1 LEHHLLFGSLS
12 KTVNNFFSGKTCI
25 TMNILT
31 TENLSIGYKKTVIQQ
46 QLDLE
51 VRAGEMV
58 CLIGPNGSGKST
70 MLRTLCGL
78 QKELKGK
85 IQVDGKNLSLLNN
98 TQKALAL
105 SFVLTDKVEVDN
117 LSVFDLVFTGRY
129 PHTTWLGNRTENDL
143 RMTDEAINMVLLSHK
158 RNSLINELSDGEKQR
173 AMIAKALAQCT
184 PLIFLDEP
192 TAHLDLPN
200 RVEIML
206 LLRRLAKDTGKAI
219 VLSTHELDL
228 AMQAADTIWLMNEK
242 GIKTGLPEDLVLEG
256 YIEKTFT
263 NKQVNFDTATGT
275 FNMHYKTT
283 QSVNLSGHPTAVYWT
298 KRALAR
304 AGYSLSTHSS
314 KKIVADENRW
324 TLNEQEFSSIA
335 ELIAYLNQLE

>member
-1 LEHHLLFGSLS
+1 
-12 KTVNNFFSGKTCI
+12 
-25 TMNILT
+25 MNILT
-31 TENLSIGYKKTVIQQ
+31 TENLSIGYKKTAIQQ

-70 MLRTLCGL
+70 LLRTLCGL
-78 QKELKGK
+78 QKGLKGK
-85 IQVDGKNLSLLNN
+85 IKIEGKDLTLLNN
-98 TQKALAL
+98 TQKALSL

-143 RMTDEAINMVLLSHK
+143 RITDEAIDMVHLRHK

-206 LLRRLAKDTGKAI
+206 LLRRLAKETRKAI

-228 AMQAADTIWLMNEK
+228 ALQAADTIWLMNEN

-263 NKQVNFDTATGT
+263 NPQVNFDSATGS
-275 FNMHYKTT
+275 FNMHYKTDKEIKINGKST
-283 QSVNLSGHPTAVYWT
+283 LVYWT

-304 AGYSLSTHSS
+304 AGYSISDNAA
-314 KKIVADENRW
+314 KEIIVAINSW
-324 TLNEQEFSSIA
+324 TFNGQVFNSIA
-335 ELIAYLNQLE
+335 CLVEYLENMK

>member
-1 LEHHLLFGSLS
+1 
-12 KTVNNFFSGKTCI
+12 
-25 TMNILT
+25 MNILT

-70 MLRTLCGL
+70 LLRTLCGL
-78 QKELKGK
+78 QNGLKGK
-85 IQVDGKNLSLLNN
+85 IKIEGKDLMLLSN
-98 TQKALAL
+98 TQKALSL

-117 LSVFDLVFTGRY
+117 LSVLDLVFTGRY

-143 RMTDEAINMVLLSHK
+143 RITDEAINMVLLSHK

-263 NKQVNFDTATGT
+263 NPQVDFDSATGS
-275 FNMHYKTT
+275 FNMHYKTDK
-283 QSVNLSGHPTAVYWT
+283 QIKISGKSTSVYWT
-298 KRALAR
+298 RRALAR

-314 KKIVADENRW
+314 KEIVADENRW
-324 TLNEQEFSSIA
+324 TFNKQEFNSIA
-335 ELIAYLNQLE
+335 GLIAYLNKLE